1 MANPTPNRR
10 TGQDLR
16 SAVGY
21 MVLASLLF
29 AVMGAFVKAST
40 ARLPFLFALL
50 FRNGMGMIPLA
61 AWYLAT
67 GERPHAVRPRLLF
80 LRALLGFTAMFLF
93 FLAIG
98 ALPLSTATV
107 LNYMSPVFV
116 VLASA
121 AFQRDRSAL
130 RLLPLVGVAF
140 AGVVLVVGFD
150 PDGSWTATGISV
162 LSAVF
167 AALAY
172 LTVRELSATESS
184 ATIVWHFSAW
194 GAVFSAV
201 VLAAAW
207 ATGLGNV
214 PWDRVAAAL
223 ADPLALACL
232 CAVGVFGTLAQLAMT
247 SAYARASAPV
257 ISPISYLNPVLSYGL
272 GIALFDDPLTA
283 PALGGGALVIAAS
296 VALLWLSGTRP
307 SVTPEAPRPGEARPG
322 S

>member
-1 MANPTPNRR
+1 MTKPAQNRR

-16 SAVGY
+16 RAVGY

-50 FRNGMGMIPLA
+50 FRNAMGMIPLA

-67 GERPHAVRPRLLF
+67 GERPRAVRPRLLF

-93 FLAIG
+93 FLSIG

-116 VLASA
+116 VLLSAS
-121 AFQRDRSAL
+121 FRRDRTAL
-130 RLLPLVGVAF
+130 GLLPFVGVAF

-150 PDGSWTATGISV
+150 PDGSWGATGLGV

-194 GAVFSAV
+194 GAVLSALVLV
-201 VLAAAW
+201 VAW
-207 ATGLGNV
+207 AMDLGNV
-214 PWDRVAAAL
+214 PWDGVASAL
-223 ADPLALACL
+223 ADPVSLGCL
-232 CAVGVFGTLAQLAMT
+232 CAVGLFGTLAQLAMT

-257 ISPISYLNPVLSYGL
+257 ISPISYLTPVLSYAL

-283 PALGGGALVIAAS
+283 SALGGGALVIGAS
-296 VALLWLSGTRP
+296 IALLRLSAARPAVTREDP
-307 SVTPEAPRPGEARPG
+307 PRGEARPG